1 MELTTS
7 QLTNADDFII
17 GDADY
22 LHTKARLCFKLANRA
37 KEGAAKAA
45 LVRLGHAFEEK
56 AWELCGEKI

>member
-1 MELTTS
+1 MQLTAS
-7 QLTNADDFII
+7 QLANADDFII

-37 KEGAAKAA
+37 KDASAKAA
-45 LVRLGHAFEEK
+45 LVRLGHSFEEQ